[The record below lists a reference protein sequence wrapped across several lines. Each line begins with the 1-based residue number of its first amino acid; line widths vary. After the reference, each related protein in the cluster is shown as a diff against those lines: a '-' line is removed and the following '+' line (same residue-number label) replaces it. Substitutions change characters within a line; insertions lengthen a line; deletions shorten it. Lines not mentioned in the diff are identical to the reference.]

1 MYKKLIR
8 FLTKKKIRGGG
19 EKKAK
24 RRQEQLKNLESKKE
38 KKTVKTKIY
47 IYSQKAYLILFA
59 IEFIHVSV

>member
-8 FLTKKKIRGGG
+8 FLTKKKIRGG

-47 IYSQKAYLILFA
+47 IYRHKAYLILFA
-59 IEFIHVSV
+59 I